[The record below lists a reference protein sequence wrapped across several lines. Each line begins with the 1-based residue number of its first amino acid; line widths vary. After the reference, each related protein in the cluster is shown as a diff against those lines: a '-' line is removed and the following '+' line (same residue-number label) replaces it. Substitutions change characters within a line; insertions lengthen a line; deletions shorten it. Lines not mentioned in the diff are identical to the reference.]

1 MSAPSR
7 STQISGEENTSE
19 PFQYSVKDA
28 SSNSEGAK
36 PKSKDSSN
44 GIVECQKQLN
54 ITNIEENGY
63 NEPITTNEVV
73 PHQNSSTGT
82 ITKHSTYLNYKQYN
96 RIQPKH
102 PDN

>member
-28 SSNSEGAK
+28 SSNSEGAE

-44 GIVECQKQLN
+44 GFVDCPKKPN

-63 NEPITTNEVV
+63 NEPITTNAVV
-73 PHQNSSTGT
+73 PQPNSSTGT
-82 ITKHSTYLNYKQYN
+82 ISKHSTYVQYKHY
-96 RIQPKH
+96 ILK
-102 PDN
+102 

>member
-7 STQISGEENTSE
+7 SRQISGEENISE
-19 PFQYSVKDA
+19 PIEYSIKDG
-28 SSNSEGAK
+28 SSNSDGAK

-44 GIVECQKQLN
+44 GIVD

-73 PHQNSSTGT
+73 PKPNSSSGT
-82 ITKHSTYLNYKQYN
+82 IT
-96 RIQPKH
+96 
-102 PDN
+102 

>member
-7 STQISGEENTSE
+7 STQISCEENTSE
-19 PFQYSVKDA
+19 PFEYPIKDA

-44 GIVECQKQLN
+44 GIVD

-73 PHQNSSTGT
+73 PQQNSSTGT
-82 ITKHSTYLNYKQYN
+82 ITKHSTYLNYKQY
-96 RIQPKH
+96 ILSY
-102 PDN
+102 

>member
-7 STQISGEENTSE
+7 SRQISGEENISE
-19 PFQYSVKDA
+19 PIEYSIKDG
-28 SSNSEGAK
+28 SSNSDGAK

-44 GIVECQKQLN
+44 GIVDCQKQPN

-73 PHQNSSTGT
+73 PKPNSSSGT
-82 ITKHSTYLNYKQYN
+82 IT
-96 RIQPKH
+96 
-102 PDN
+102 